1 MDYRL
6 RAVFGGGL
14 FLLAAGLLT
23 HSYDPHYEGMGI
35 GAEFGPM
42 FYPRI
47 LLILW
52 MALSIGLIAEVFLFR
67 QKDIDRQRWAKLLG
81 ALILVAG
88 CTFLLNA
95 IGFLFASLLFCVVAC
110 LFLGYR
116 EPVGLV
122 LTGLVFPVFTWYLFH
137 EVLLI
142 RLPTSPW
149 FTWI

>member
-1 MDYRL
+1 MSRT
-6 RAVFGGGL
+6 RAVFGGVL
-14 FLLAAGLLT
+14 CLLAAGLLT
-23 HSYDPHYEGMGI
+23 HTYDPHYEDMGI

-52 MALSIGLIAEVFLFR
+52 IGLSIGLVIEAMLL
-67 QKDIDRQRWAKLLG
+67 RQRPVAEQRWGMLAGTLF
-81 ALILVAG
+81 LVAA
-88 CTFLLNA
+88 CTFLLSA
-95 IGFLFASLLFCVVAC
+95 IGFLFASVLFCVAAC

-122 LTGLVFPVFTWYLFH
+122 LTGVIFPFCTWYLFH
-137 EVLLI
+137 EILLI

-149 FTWI
+149 FTWA